1 MPKASSRSPEVS
13 SPAMGAVCLPVSGMA
28 ARSSRHRMAR
38 NALPSGASAEAPADP
53 EAAAEIAI
61 RASMTAHEVYA
72 RQIAIA
78 HRLHTIIAFDRIVVM
93 SEGRVA
99 ETGVPSELLNRTEGP
114 FATMTAALGP
124 AAKEELRELAGRR
137 KRASFSDD
145 GLDDDASD

>member
-1 MPKASSRSPEVS
+1 MGLSKSLLDAPLEDDSLSGGERQLLALARALLRRSRVVCFDEATAHVDAATEQKILEV
-13 SPAMGAVCLPVSGMA
+13 VD
-28 ARSSRHRMAR
+28 R
-38 NALPSGASAEAPADP
+38 EF
-53 EAAAEIAI
+53 
-61 RASMTAHEVYA
+61 RASTL
-72 RQIAIA
+72 IAIA